1 MAELAASLHLVD
13 LICARLCHDLSGL
26 VGTVNQALEL
36 AADDGVPAGEAFDL
50 GRTAAEE
57 LMQRLRLL
65 RAAWGPAGEDLDL
78 TALRALAAGLSNA
91 RHLTL
96 DLSGLP
102 DGVVF
107 GPAMGRMVLNLLL
120 LANDSLPAGG
130 QIVLSG
136 GAEDVFI
143 GIAGPRAAWP
153 VGLPSCLMDEAAAY
167 EACSSA
173 RTIQMPLTALLAR
186 HTNLRLSLLMAGTE
200 LMASTQGGPPPLRVT
215 VR

>member
-1 MAELAASLHLVD
+1 MAELAASLRLVD

-36 AADDGVPAGEAFDL
+36 AADDGSPMGEAFDL

-57 LMQRLRLL
+57 LMQRLKLL
-65 RAAWGPAGEDLDL
+65 RAAWSAAGEDLDL
-78 TALRALAAGLSNA
+78 ASLRGLAAGLSNA

-102 DGVVF
+102 EGVVF

-136 GAEDVFI
+136 GADDVFI

-153 VGLPSCLMDEAAAY
+153 IGLPSCLMDEATAY
-167 EACSSA
+167 AACSSA
-173 RTIQMPLTALLAR
+173 RTIQMPLTTLLAR
-186 HTNLRLSLLMAGTE
+186 HANLRLSLLMAAADGR
-200 LMASTQGGPPPLRVT
+200 PPPLRLA